1 MSANLNRVV
10 LCHERWAERKILT
23 SKKKDFNSATKILK
37 RRTILSLKLSVKALK
52 LPFTKTQ
59 KAEFKN
65 NASAPNNIV
74 FVDSAIKELLGT

>member
-1 MSANLNRVV
+1 M
-10 LCHERWAERKILT
+10 
-23 SKKKDFNSATKILK
+23 KDFNSATKILK

-65 NASAPNNIV
+65 NASALNNV
-74 FVDSAIKELLGT
+74 FVGSAIKELLGT

>member
-1 MSANLNRVV
+1 MSVEFEQGV
-10 LCHERWAERKILT
+10 LCHERQAERKILI
-23 SKKKDFNSATKILK
+23 SKKKGFNSATKILK
-37 RRTILSLKLSVKALK
+37 RRTILSLKLPVKALK

-65 NASAPNNIV
+65 NASALNNNV